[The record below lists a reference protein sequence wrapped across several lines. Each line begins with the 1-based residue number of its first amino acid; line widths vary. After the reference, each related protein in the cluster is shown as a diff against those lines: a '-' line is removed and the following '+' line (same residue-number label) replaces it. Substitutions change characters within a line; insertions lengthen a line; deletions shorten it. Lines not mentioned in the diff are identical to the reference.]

1 MRNPALKMAVQIV
14 ILALSVL
21 LLGSWDNVD
30 WSKITVTALKPGNK
44 IGTFES
50 GVELSWGLIPGA
62 DRYEVQSSTTLQDL
76 AISPASEVKAGTFFT
91 LTSMEKNKI
100 DEIWYWRV
108 RAINNTGEATAWSTT
123 RQVFLNIGGAVTGLN
138 PARRSSTTSTTS
150 EFSWNAVDGAAKYQ
164 IQIAGREKALEGS
177 PPVDEEVSGTSYTP
191 TTGLTNLQAHYWRV
205 RAVDGEGQAGAWSTV
220 YLFWVEWGAVTGL
233 IKSSTTSTT
242 PEFSWN
248 AVDRAARYQIQIAG
262 SRSVLEGSPPV
273 DEEVIG
279 TSYMPA
285 PALTDHQ
292 VPYWRVRAVDGEGQV
307 GNWSSI
313 HSFGGIV
320 FYDKGRYTDGW
331 RYLEAAPS
339 DQGRYEWGGDETAI
353 GGTGT
358 GIGRG
363 KANTEKIVAKLED
376 NGGDDYAAKICADL
390 ELGGYDD
397 WFLPSKDELNELYKH
412 KEAVGG
418 FSSVFYWSSSE
429 DGSMYAWG
437 RSFGS
442 GSQDDDCGGSGYR
455 VRAVRAF

>member
-123 RQVFLNIGGAVTGLN
+123 RQVLLNMGGVVTGLS
-138 PARRSSTTSTTS
+138 RSSTTDI
-150 EFSWNAVDGAAKYQ
+150 SWNVVAGAAK
-164 IQIAGREKALEGS
+164 
-177 PPVDEEVSGTSYTP
+177 
-191 TTGLTNLQAHYWRV
+191 
-205 RAVDGEGQAGAWSTV
+205 
-220 YLFWVEWGAVTGL
+220 
-233 IKSSTTSTT
+233 
-242 PEFSWN
+242 
-248 AVDRAARYQIQIAG
+248 YQIQIAG